1 MSAELKKINNYRLDT
16 ADKEDK
22 VTTKTTRPNIDHLIK
37 RINTER
43 RKEKQNNLTYTTS
56 GIVILIIMSI
66 YFTQT

>member
-1 MSAELKKINNYRLDT
+1 MSSEQKKINNYRLDT

-22 VTTKTTRPNIDHLIK
+22 VTTVTTRPNIDHLIK

-43 RKEKQNNLTYTTS
+43 RKEKQNNLTYTTL

>member
-22 VTTKTTRPNIDHLIK
+22 VTTETTRPNIDHLIK

-43 RKEKQNNLTYTTS
+43 RKEKLNNLTYTTL

>member
-1 MSAELKKINNYRLDT
+1 MSAEQKKINNYRLDT

-22 VTTKTTRPNIDHLIK
+22 VTTETTRPNIDHLIK

-43 RKEKQNNLTYTTS
+43 RKEKQNNLTYTTL

>member
-22 VTTKTTRPNIDHLIK
+22 VTTETTRPNIDHLIK
-37 RINTER
+37 RINKER
-43 RKEKQNNLTYTTS
+43 RKEKLNNLTYTTL